1 MCPVEMGYVLYY
13 ISYILKWGLLP
24 FWPCSIP
31 DTFPNHRMSI
41 DWLPPEKQPGAE
53 GWCSTHRAWPLGAT
67 EGTHNFGFYRV
78 LHSIQ
83 VRQVF
88 FDHAV
93 IHWRN
98 RSCSQQQLPRWP
110 ETCATSD
117 RKGAEPCRFWCCA
130 CQSDLALTINLKL
143 LDSQPVYVKFFGS
156 HPSNILNRIYYF
168 IFQSVTAH
176 QASCGAVARRVLAG
190 SRL

>member
-1 MCPVEMGYVLYY
+1 
-13 ISYILKWGLLP
+13 
-24 FWPCSIP
+24 
-31 DTFPNHRMSI
+31 MSI

-130 CQSDLALTINLKL
+130 CQSDFALTMNWKW

-156 HPSNILNRIYYF
+156 HPSNILDILLHLPVCDCTPSVMWCRGSKGF
-168 IFQSVTAH
+168 GWLSFVGRMELTQSCCAW
-176 QASCGAVARRVLAG
+176 SIKGAWRFFTVLTVKYRMG
-190 SRL
+190 